1 MLNSFLQSLAT
12 NQIVQALVIY
22 LLYDLACKIA
32 PHFGKLI
39 KFLAKKIL
47 ETWDKFCIYLDVKKA
62 EKKFPAAQM
71 GEQKKNFVLQKNQKR
86 EQRLQK
92 IDSSV
97 DAQIEIFVSSMNSK
111 KLTMKD
117 TIKSEATDLANTTA
131 ESIKESVSEAVQ
143 TKITETLTK

>member
-1 MLNSFLQSLAT
+1 MNSFLQSLAT
-12 NQIVQALVIY
+12 NQIVQALIIY
-22 LLYDLACKIA
+22 LLYDLACRIA
-32 PHFGKLI
+32 KPFGTLIKLI
-39 KFLAKKIL
+39 AKKLL

-62 EKKFPAAQM
+62 EKKFPTAQM
-71 GEQKKNFVLQKNQKR
+71 GQQKKNFVLQRNQKR

-92 IDSSV
+92 FDTSV
-97 DAQIEIFVSSMNSK
+97 DQQIEIFVSSMNSK

-131 ESIKESVSEAVQ
+131 ESLKATVTEAVQ